1 MKITKDRDLLQVS
14 DEDEL
19 VKLVKVVLDKNTK
32 AVQDLKSGQDKVM
45 GFLVGQVMKESKR
58 QANPGL
64 AKATYFKGTRIMT
77 HNQPVKS
84 GHAAAGFGTRFLL
97 ANKSHAKEMLPIIDK
112 PVIQMI
118 VEEAVQAGV
127 TEIIIVTGSTK
138 RAIEDHFD
146 RAVELEDELIAK
158 G

>member
-1 MKITKDRDLLQVS
+1 
-14 DEDEL
+14 
-19 VKLVKVVLDKNTK
+19 
-32 AVQDLKSGQDKVM
+32 
-45 GFLVGQVMKESKR
+45 
-58 QANPGL
+58 
-64 AKATYFKGTRIMT
+64 MT
-77 HNQPVKS
+77 HNQPVKKAVI
-84 GHAAAGFGTRFLL
+84 AAAGFGTRFLPQTK
-97 ANKSHAKEMLPIIDK
+97 AMPKEMLPIIDK

-158 G
+158 GKTKEAEQIKQIAEMANFVYIRQKGEPRGNARPVLNASHLLGDEPFFARQALKRRFIKSNHDF